1 MTRKELL
8 SIAIFGSSIMLFVA
22 YTLLFALP
30 RTQLTLDDIRFS
42 RSKEYE
48 RNKERFDRLREEV
61 QELKREVERLNDE
74 KRAAVQPSSEDET
87 TFALS
92 SRQAEELD
100 VPLPDSVPCCGE
112 PNLDLQELANA
123 LPQLASF
130 EEAYDVALEK
140 MMSHMPE
147 EQRAQLQNR
156 LQEIENFVA
165 NLNEEDSADL
175 ERRIQEKVAEMRQE
189 SRKRLEGMGQSLDS
203 IPHEILDMMAKGY
216 RVMARHLAVDEI
228 QQEKRAAESERRR
241 AAGRRA
247 ARIRIYGEEEAAR
260 MEIIEAATKMAFPE

>member
-1 MTRKELL
+1 MTRKEFLGV
-8 SIAIFGSSIMLFVA
+8 SISGIVC
-22 YTLLFALP
+22 ALAVFYIGFNVM
-30 RTQLTLDDIRFS
+30 RFHERIDDLQMR
-42 RSKEYE
+42 REAGYE

-61 QELKREVERLNDE
+61 QELKRKVERLNDE
-74 KRAAVQPSSEDET
+74 KRAAVQTPSEDET

-92 SRQAEELD
+92 SQQAEE
-100 VPLPDSVPCCGE
+100 VAGSLPDSVPCCGE

-147 EQRAQLQNR
+147 EQRTQLQNR

-165 NLNEEDSADL
+165 NLNEEDSAEL
-175 ERRIQEKVAEMRQE
+175 ERRIQEKIAEMRQE
-189 SRKRLEGMGQSLDS
+189 SRERLEGMGQSLDL
-203 IPHEILDMMAKGY
+203 IPREILDMMAKGY
-216 RVMARHLAVDEI
+216 RVMARHLAVDEM

-247 ARIRIYGEEEAAR
+247 ARIRIYGEEEASR

>member
-1 MTRKELL
+1 MTRKEFLGISVVGILYTFLISYFGLL
-8 SIAIFGSSIMLFVA
+8 IMRFHE
-22 YTLLFALP
+22 
-30 RTQLTLDDIRFS
+30 RIDDLQMR
-42 RSKEYE
+42 REAGYE

-61 QELKREVERLNDE
+61 QDLKKEVERLNDE
-74 KRAAVQPSSEDET
+74 KRAAVQPPSEEET

-92 SRQAEELD
+92 SRQAEELE

-147 EQRAQLQNR
+147 EQRTQLQNR

-165 NLNEEDSADL
+165 NLNEEDSAEL
-175 ERRIQEKVAEMRQE
+175 ERRMQEKVAEMRQE
-189 SRKRLEGMGQSLDS
+189 SRKRLEEMGQSLDS
-203 IPHEILDMMAKGY
+203 IPREILDMMAKGY
-216 RVMARHLAVDEI
+216 RVMARHLAVDEM
-228 QQEKRAAESERRR
+228 QQDKRAAESERRR

>member
-61 QELKREVERLNDE
+61 QELKKEVERLNDE
-74 KRAAVQPSSEDET
+74 KRAAVQPPSEDET

-92 SRQAEELD
+92 RQAEE
-100 VPLPDSVPCCGE
+100 VAGSLPDSVPCCGE

-147 EQRAQLQNR
+147 EQRTQLQNR

-165 NLNEEDSADL
+165 NLNEEDSAEL
-175 ERRIQEKVAEMRQE
+175 ERKMQEKVAEMRQE
-189 SRKRLEGMGQSLDS
+189 SRERLEGMGQSLNS
-203 IPHEILDMMAKGY
+203 IPPEILDMMAKGY
-216 RVMARHLAVDEI
+216 RVMARHLAVDEM

-260 MEIIEAATKMAFPE
+260 MEIIEAATKIAFPE